1 MSSITDKSINK
12 STDSATE
19 VKSFFDRY
27 FSKSISITSNEVDS
41 VLGFFKKR
49 KFEESAAIAVTTVLL
64 QQAKSENK
72 NVFELLDSLK
82 GLDEVK
88 LSQLVAAIL
97 NNNRSKVSALGY
109 TNDYQVVTYENRN
122 IVL

>member
-12 STDSATE
+12 STDSAAE

-49 KFEESAAIAVTTVLL
+49 KFEDSAAIAVTTVLL

-72 NVFELLDSLK
+72 NIFELLDGLT
-82 GLDEVK
+82 GLDEVT

-97 NNNRSKVSALGY
+97 NNNRSKISALGY
-109 TNDYQVVTYENRN
+109 TNDYQVITYENRN

>member
-49 KFEESAAIAVTTVLL
+49 KFDESAAIAVTTVLL

>member
-41 VLGFFKKR
+41 VFDY
-49 KFEESAAIAVTTVLL
+49 
-64 QQAKSENK
+64 NC
-72 NVFELLDSLK
+72 
-82 GLDEVK
+82 
-88 LSQLVAAIL
+88 QLHFHSY
-97 NNNRSKVSALGY
+97 NY
-109 TNDYQVVTYENRN
+109 
-122 IVL
+122 

>member
-41 VLGFFKKR
+41 MLGFFKKR
-49 KFEESAAIAVTTVLL
+49 KFDESAAIAVTTVLL

-72 NVFELLDSLK
+72 NIFELLDSLK

-97 NNNRSKVSALGY
+97 NNNRSKISALGY
-109 TNDYQVVTYENRN
+109 TNDYQVITYENRN

>member
-27 FSKSISITSNEVDS
+27 FSKTISITSNEVDS

-49 KFEESAAIAVTTVLL
+49 KFDESAAIAVTTVLL